1 VNSEAPQV
9 ESEQLE
15 TKLKE
20 LETGNETSELR
31 LAQLQHQLPS
41 NEPGALM
48 HLVEEVTG
56 EHEEDQD
63 TKECKTLFKNV
74 KFFLSR
80 EVRSFDGLAP
90 VFKCTFSQ

>member
-1 VNSEAPQV
+1 MNSETSQV

-15 TKLKE
+15 TKQRE
-20 LETGNETSELR
+20 AESGNETSELR

-56 EHEEDQD
+56 EDDEDLD
-63 TKECKTLFKNV
+63 TKECKILFKNV

-80 EVRSFDGLAP
+80 EVRSFD
-90 VFKCTFSQ
+90 VFCTTI